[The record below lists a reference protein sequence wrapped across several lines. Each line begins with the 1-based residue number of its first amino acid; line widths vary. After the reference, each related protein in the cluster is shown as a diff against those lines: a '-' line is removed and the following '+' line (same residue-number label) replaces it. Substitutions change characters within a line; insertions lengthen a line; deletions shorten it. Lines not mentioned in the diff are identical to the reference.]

1 MTRLSDVADNGDIFL
16 TCTGQTKV
24 IREEH
29 IRKMKNGAIL
39 ANAGHFDVE
48 IDVKYIYSQD
58 KSPVTVRP
66 NVEAINIFDK
76 KIYLISKGRV
86 VNLVGAEGHPPE
98 VMALSFANQLL
109 SIIFLSKNYHNM
121 EDKIYA
127 VPREIDLSVA
137 NYALD
142 TMNIK
147 IDTMTYA
154 QHIYFD
160 KWK

>member
-1 MTRLSDVADNGDIFL
+1 MS
-16 TCTGQTKV
+16 
-24 IREEH
+24 
-29 IRKMKNGAIL
+29 
-39 ANAGHFDVE
+39 
-48 IDVKYIYSQD
+48 
-58 KSPVTVRP
+58 
-66 NVEAINIFDK
+66 
-76 KIYLISKGRV
+76 
-86 VNLVGAEGHPPE
+86 
-98 VMALSFANQLL
+98 LSFANQLL

-127 VPREIDLSVA
+127 VPPEIDLSVA

-147 IDTMTYA
+147 FDTMTYA